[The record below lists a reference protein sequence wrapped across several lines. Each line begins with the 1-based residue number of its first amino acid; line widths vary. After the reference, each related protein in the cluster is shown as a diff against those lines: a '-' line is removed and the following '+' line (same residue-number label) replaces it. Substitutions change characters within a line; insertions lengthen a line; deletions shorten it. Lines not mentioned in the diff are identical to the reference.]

1 MAISVGIEK
10 WQLLPI
16 AGPEALQ
23 VITVH
28 KNTESKIKEA
38 SRELNARNASLL
50 QL

>member
-16 AGPEALQ
+16 AGTEALQ

-28 KNTESKIKEA
+28 KNTESLKSERPA
-38 SRELNARNASLL
+38 EN
-50 QL
+50 